1 MCNVLEKMI
10 DQVKN
15 GFLWLNVFLPAD
27 LTILAGHLGIAIQT
41 VLFFSFF

>member
-15 GFLWLNVFLPAD
+15 RFLWLNVFLTAD
-27 LTILAGHLGIAIQT
+27 VAILANYLGIAIQT